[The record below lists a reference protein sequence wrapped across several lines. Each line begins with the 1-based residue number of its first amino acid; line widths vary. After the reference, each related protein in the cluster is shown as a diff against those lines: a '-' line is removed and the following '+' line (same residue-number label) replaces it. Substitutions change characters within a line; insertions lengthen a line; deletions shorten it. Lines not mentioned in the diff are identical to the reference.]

1 MPDSKSV
8 IDLTRIP
15 FGGPHC
21 GVLVYEENNCDGTD
35 IKPGLYLAAR
45 IHGGEHRREGGIVDI
60 VPIVD
65 GEPVSYTYEATP
77 TTLKLTAAE
86 GGVTLIIDSDSTA
99 RLFGH
104 GVGIKLYAKFPFY
117 SMMNA
122 SILPGDLLDLSLGG
136 TQMNGGRY
144 LMKPL
149 KGRPVCH
156 SVFNPSTNGPD
167 DARVELL
174 PDDSGD
180 IDFEIYTMNP
190 DEWGYIDTVPAEDAV
205 CAAEKR
211 FAEYKAKYPEFPE
224 KYACLRD
231 PAVYAVW
238 IHRENPNTID
248 FYPTMKDEVIYTGR
262 LSRGWANA
270 YEQPLHAMAFADTG
284 EELRLI
290 RAMFNSMANGML
302 PGTLSTTKV
311 YYQAG
316 PPTQGAAVLDLLRK
330 TGGKLDADKAADLY
344 GLMKENYGWW
354 KASHSFGEHRF
365 SYNHRDELCLPGAS
379 YNALEFPLETPDLY
393 ALMIL
398 YAEAL
403 GQLAAIAGEDG
414 GCWKTE
420 AEGLLETLKGLWNGA
435 SFDCRSVRSGKR
447 TASDSLLARVPVILG
462 CRLDEEMLKALCAD
476 LGDEKKFFAEA
487 GFATESMAGDMYA
500 PAVEGR
506 GAVVM
511 WLNELVINGLFDAG
525 CTELA
530 KKAAGRVLDFAKAG
544 GAASV
549 ISTGTEPYVFRPGG
563 AVNAVT
569 GSALICLAGR
579 L

>member
-1 MPDSKSV
+1 MPETKSV

-35 IKPGLYLAAR
+35 IKPGLYLGAR
-45 IHGGEHRREGGIVDI
+45 IQGGEHRREGGIVDI
-60 VPIVD
+60 VPIVN
-65 GEPVSYTYEATP
+65 GEPVAYTYEATP
-77 TTLKLTAAE
+77 TALKLTAAE
-86 GGVTLIIDSDSTA
+86 GGVTLIVDTDSTA
-99 RLFGH
+99 RLFGR

-122 SILPGDLLDLSLGG
+122 AILPGDLLDLSLSG

-174 PDDSGD
+174 PDENGEL
-180 IDFEIYTMNP
+180 DFEIYTMNP
-190 DEWGYIDTVPAEDAV
+190 DEWGYVDAVPTEDAV

-211 FAEYKAKYPEFPE
+211 FAEYRAKYPEFPE
-224 KYACLRD
+224 PYACLRD

-238 IHRENPNTID
+238 IHRENPNRID
-248 FYPTMKDEVIYTGR
+248 FYPVMTEEVIYTGR
-262 LSRGWANA
+262 LSRGWAYA
-270 YEQPLHAMAFADTG
+270 YEQPLHAMAFADTD
-284 EELRLI
+284 EEFRLI
-290 RAMFNSMANGML
+290 RAMFMSMSNGML

-330 TGGKLDADKAADLY
+330 TGGKLDAEKAAELY
-344 GLMKENYGWW
+344 GLMKQNYGWW

-379 YNALEFPLETPDLY
+379 YDALEFPLETPDLY

-403 GQLAAIAGEDG
+403 GKLAALAGEDG
-414 GCWKTE
+414 ACWDGE
-420 AEGLLETLKGLWNGA
+420 AKGLLETLKGLWNGE
-435 SFDCRSVRSGKR
+435 SFDCRSVRSGQR
-447 TASDSLLARVPVILG
+447 TATDSLLARVPVILG
-462 CRLDEEMLKALCAD
+462 GRLDKEILDALCAD
-476 LGDEKKFFAEA
+476 LGSETRFLAKA
-487 GFATESMAGDMYA
+487 GFATESMTGAMYA

-506 GAVVM
+506 GASVM
-511 WLNELVINGLFDAG
+511 WLNGLVIGGLFDAG

-530 KKAAGRVLDFAKAG
+530 KKAAERVLDFAKTG

-549 ISTGTEPYVFRPGG
+549 VSTGAEPYVFRPGG

>member
-1 MPDSKSV
+1 MPESKSV

-35 IKPGLYLAAR
+35 IKPGLYLGAR
-45 IHGGEHRREGGIVDI
+45 IQGGEHRREGGIVDI
-60 VPIVD
+60 VPIVN
-65 GEPVSYTYEATP
+65 GEPVAYTYEATP
-77 TTLKLTAAE
+77 TALKLTAAE
-86 GGVTLIIDSDSTA
+86 GGVTLIVDTDSTA
-99 RLFGH
+99 RLFGR

-122 SILPGDLLDLSLGG
+122 AILPGDLLDLSLMG
-136 TQMNGGRY
+136 TTMNGGRY

-174 PDDSGD
+174 PDENGEL
-180 IDFEIYTMNP
+180 DFEIYTMNP
-190 DEWGYIDTVPAEDAV
+190 DEWGYVDAVPAADAV
-205 CAAEKR
+205 LAAEKR
-211 FAEYKAKYPEFPE
+211 FDEYRAKYPAFPE
-224 KYACLRD
+224 QYVCLRD

-238 IHRENPNTID
+238 IHRENPNRVD
-248 FYPTMKDEVIYTGR
+248 FYPVMTEEVIYSGR

-270 YEQPLHAMAFADTG
+270 YEQPLHAMAFADTE

-290 RAMFNSMANGML
+290 RAMFMSMSNGML

-311 YYQAG
+311 FYQAG

-330 TGGKLDADKAADLY
+330 TGGKLEADKAAELY
-344 GLMKENYGWW
+344 GLMKQNYGWW

-379 YNALEFPLETPDLY
+379 YDALEFPLETPDLY

-403 GQLAAIAGEDG
+403 EKLAALAGEDG
-414 GCWKTE
+414 ACWNGE
-420 AEGLLETLKGLWNGA
+420 AKGLLETLKGLWNGE
-435 SFDCRSVRSGKR
+435 SFDCRSVRSGQR
-447 TASDSLLARVPVILG
+447 TATDSLLARVPVILG
-462 CRLDEEMLKALCAD
+462 GRLEKEVLDALCAD
-476 LGDEKKFFAEA
+476 LGSETRFLAKA
-487 GFATESMAGDMYA
+487 GFATESMTGAMYA
-500 PAVEGR
+500 PAEEGR
-506 GAVVM
+506 GACVM
-511 WLNELVINGLFDAG
+511 WLNELVMDGLFNAG

-530 KKAAGRVLDFAKAG
+530 KKAAERVLDFAKAG

-549 ISTGTEPYVFRPGG
+549 VSTGEEPYVFRPGG